1 MVFSPQDRTQALN
14 RYYQITDEL
23 SQLFGEMAQVLQNET
38 QAKSNAWVSTQH
50 DSVTARDRYST
61 HAALNFT
68 SEKYDI
74 QSSINA
80 LEAERLYLDRFLQ
93 YVI

>member
-1 MVFSPQDRTQALN
+1 MFAPQNRDQALN
-14 RYYQITDEL
+14 RYYHLTDEL
-23 SQLFGEMAQVLQNET
+23 QQLFGEMAIVLASET
-38 QAKSNAWVSTQH
+38 QAKSNTWVSTQH
-50 DSVTARDRYST
+50 DSITARDRYAT

-80 LEAERLYLDRFLQ
+80 LEAERLYLDRYLAHTN
-93 YVI
+93 